1 MSVPGSQEL
10 TQPPTEAPSA
20 PDTTVG
26 PGKEEEDPGI
36 GEYDYVPS
44 EDYYTP
50 PPYEDFGYGEGIENP
65 DENPDQNPD
74 QSPDQG
80 ARAEVPTSTVLTSN
94 GSNVIASLRAG
105 LAPGGGWTPGL
116 PLLCPSP
123 AVRGRQPC
131 PPPHHTWPLAAGRVR
146 CSPGP
151 LQFRIANLLGGSQC
165 RMEPGLQVSQGS
177 GGDG

>member
-1 MSVPGSQEL
+1 MLGSQEL

-65 DENPDQNPD
+65 DENPDQ
-74 QSPDQG
+74 SPDQG

-105 LAPGGGWTPGL
+105 SARGAGWTPGPL
-116 PLLCPSP
+116 LLCPSP
-123 AVRGRQPC
+123 YSFFYRENKE
-131 PPPHHTWPLAAGRVR
+131 AAQAEHYL
-146 CSPGP
+146 
-151 LQFRIANLLGGSQC
+151 LQLSSAETSC
-165 RMEPGLQVSQGS
+165 R
-177 GGDG
+177 